1 MKIVRK
7 KKVKK
12 SAENEAQNN
21 ELEQK
26 KRKLMKEKRKKRR
39 KRRFIVFVF
48 LSVCIGIIVA
58 VLKAPFFNIQAVYS
72 VGQSQMTE
80 SEILEIAQIK
90 TGVNIFST
98 NLKIAQRRLD
108 SNAEIEEAIVRRIFP
123 NKIKISVKE
132 AKPIAYIKKNDKF
145 LFIDGWGKIIKV
157 LGVDDEEKPI
167 APELFGVEAVSEIPG
182 EYFAAVGDSRAEVLF
197 DCLPTLSE
205 TGLLEKLNYISLA
218 DLSDIHLDYENRL
231 YMMLGSYENIDYKLK
246 FVKKVIDDNIS
257 EYEKALLDYRGEK
270 LYVGRR
276 ETPEET
282 AALEEAKKTD
292 AEKEE
297 ATDENGVSG
306 DAENAEKTVE

>member
-7 KKVKK
+7 KKVERVT
-12 SAENEAQNN
+12 ENEPLNN
-21 ELEQK
+21 ELEHK

-48 LSVCIGIIVA
+48 LFVCIGIIVA

-98 NLKIAQRRLD
+98 NLKIVQRRLN
-108 SNAEIEEAIVRRIFP
+108 SNAEIEEASIRRIFP

-132 AKPIAYIKKNDKF
+132 AKPIAYIKKDDKL

-157 LGVDDEEKPI
+157 HEASDEEKPA
-167 APELFGVEAVSEIPG
+167 APELFGVEAVSEKPG
-182 EYFAAVGDSRAEVLF
+182 EQFANPNDSRAEVLF

-246 FVKKVIDDNIS
+246 FVKKVIDENIS
-257 EYEKALLDYRGEK
+257 EYEKALLDYRGDK

-276 ETPEET
+276 ETSEEK
-282 AALEEAKKTD
+282 AALEETKKVE
-292 AEKEE
+292 AEREK
-297 ATDENGVSG
+297 AADEKSDSG
-306 DAENAEKTVE
+306 DAENAEKTEQ

>member
-7 KKVKK
+7 KKIKK
-12 SAENEAQNN
+12 MAENETPNN
-21 ELEQK
+21 EIEQK
-26 KRKLMKEKRKKRR
+26 KRKLMKENRKKRR
-39 KRRFIVFVF
+39 KRRLVIFVF
-48 LSVCIGIIVA
+48 LFVCIGIIIA

-80 SEILEIAQIK
+80 SEILEIAQVK

-98 NLKIAQRRLD
+98 NLKIVQRRLN
-108 SNAEIEEAIVRRIFP
+108 SNAEIEEASIRRIFP

-132 AKPIAYIKKNDKF
+132 ATPIAYIKKDDKL

-157 LGVDDEEKPI
+157 HAASDEEKPA
-167 APELFGVEAVSEIPG
+167 APELVGVEAVSEKPG
-182 EYFAAVGDSRAEVLF
+182 EQFAAIGDTRAEVLF

-231 YMMLGSYENIDYKLK
+231 YMMIGSYENIDYKLK
-246 FVKKVIDDNIS
+246 FVKKVIDENIS

-276 ETPEET
+276 ETPEEK
-282 AALEEAKKTD
+282 AALEEAKKKD
-292 AEKEE
+292 AEQEK
-297 ATDENGVSG
+297 AADENGVSG
-306 DAENAEKTVE
+306 DTEKTEKTE